1 MWEPPLDSHSDR
13 MDGAKFLPDCGWL
26 NLSVADSRCSAT
38 AVGSEGWTRGSLP
51 QQCTPKIELY
61 SWPLG
66 YNFWWFQINTE
77 GSEGDFSMFQAHAW
91 PICGPL
97 LAMKPRFH
105 HAMPA
110 VGDAVVVQ
118 GLPAC
123 QGFNGR
129 RSRRGSSGAEA
140 VAWWAYPPGYFMNLG
155 HVFCWELWGR
165 LWLWALRFQ
174 LWGLWCDHEF
184 LFVAFCSS
192 IAGEWMFIMFI
203 LPNMV

>member
-1 MWEPPLDSHSDR
+1 MILACFKHMLD
-13 MDGAKFLPDCGWL
+13 PY
-26 NLSVADSRCSAT
+26 V
-38 AVGSEGWTRGSLP
+38 EGTQP
-51 QQCTPKIELY
+51 
-61 SWPLG
+61 
-66 YNFWWFQINTE
+66 
-77 GSEGDFSMFQAHAW
+77 
-91 PICGPL
+91 PL

-155 HVFCWELWGR
+155 HVFFFWSFEGDYDYEPSDFNFGVYDVTMSFYCPC
-165 LWLWALRFQ
+165 
-174 LWGLWCDHEF
+174 GL
-184 LFVAFCSS
+184 LFK
-192 IAGEWMFIMFI
+192 
-203 LPNMV
+203 